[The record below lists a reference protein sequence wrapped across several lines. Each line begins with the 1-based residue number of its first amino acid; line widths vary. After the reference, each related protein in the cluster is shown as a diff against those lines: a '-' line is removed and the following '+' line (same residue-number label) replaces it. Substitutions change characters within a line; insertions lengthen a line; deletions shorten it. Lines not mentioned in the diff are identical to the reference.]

1 MKVIFT
7 QDVAGS
13 GKKGEVKEVKDAY
26 ARNCLIKKGLAVEA
40 TNENLNHLEGQKA
53 SAQHKLDV
61 EAANAKKIKDTIDGK
76 VLTFKAKAGQGGK
89 LFGSVTGKDISAK
102 QIKDELGIDIDKR
115 KIVTKSDI
123 KSFGTFTAEAR
134 LFTGIVAQFS
144 VKVEEE

>member
-1 MKVIFT
+1 MKVIFI
-7 QDVAGS
+7 QDVKGT

-61 EAANAKKIKDTIDGK
+61 EEANAKKIKDAINGK
-76 VLTFKAKAGQGGK
+76 TLVIKAKAGQGGK
-89 LFGSVTGKDISAK
+89 LFGSVTGKDISAL
-102 QIKDELGIDIDKR
+102 IKRDFGFDVDKR
-115 KIVTKSDI
+115 KISTKTDI
-123 KSFGTFTAEAR
+123 KSFGTFEAEAR

-144 VKVEEE
+144 VSVTEE

>member
-26 ARNCLIKKGLAVEA
+26 ARNCLIKKGLAV
-40 TNENLNHLEGQKA
+40 
-53 SAQHKLDV
+53 
-61 EAANAKKIKDTIDGK
+61 ANAKKIKDTIDGK

-89 LFGSVTGKDISAK
+89 LFGSVTGKDISAL
-102 QIKDELGIDIDKR
+102 IKRDFGFDVDKR